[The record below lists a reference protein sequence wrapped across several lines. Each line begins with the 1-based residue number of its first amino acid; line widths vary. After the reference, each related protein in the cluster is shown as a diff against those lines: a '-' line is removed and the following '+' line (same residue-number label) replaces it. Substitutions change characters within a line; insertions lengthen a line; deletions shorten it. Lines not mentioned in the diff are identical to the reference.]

1 MLSYQHKGD
10 EIMDR
15 YVTGAMIKRLREE
28 RKMTQNQLAEKL
40 NVSDKTV
47 SKWENAKG
55 YPDISLIEPIAE
67 ALGISVMELLSG
79 NDITNANISSNMLRT
94 KWYVCPICGN
104 IIHSVGETMIS
115 CHGIVLPPLSAEEP
129 DEFHQINIED
139 VEDEYFVEINHE
151 MTKDHYISF
160 IAALSDNYVQL
171 VKLYPEG
178 NAEARFKRNRI
189 KELIF
194 FCNKDGAFRMRF
206 IRKR

>member
-1 MLSYQHKGD
+1 
-10 EIMDR
+10 MDL

-40 NVSDKTV
+40 NISDKTV

-79 NDITNANISSNMLRT
+79 NDIINANISSNMLRT

-104 IIHSVGETMIS
+104 VIHSVGEAMIS
-115 CHGIVLPPLSAEEP
+115 CHGIALPPLSAEET
-129 DEFHQINIED
+129 DESHQISIEQ
-139 VEDEYFVEINHE
+139 VEDEYYIEINHD

-160 IAALSDNYVQL
+160 IAALSDNCVQL

-178 NAEARFKRNRI
+178 SAEARFKMNRI
-189 KELIF
+189 RELF
-194 FCNKDGAFRMRF
+194 FYCNKDGAYRTR
-206 IRKR
+206 IKK

>member
-1 MLSYQHKGD
+1 MNQ
-10 EIMDR
+10 

-55 YPDISLIEPIAE
+55 YPDISLIEPIAK

-94 KWYVCPICGN
+94 KWYICPICGN
-104 IIHSVGETMIS
+104 IIHSVGEAMIS
-115 CHGIVLPPLSAEEP
+115 CHGITLPPLTAEEV
-129 DEFHQINIED
+129 DEFHQISIEP
-139 VEDEYFVEINHE
+139 VEDEFFVEINHE
-151 MTKDHYISF
+151 MTKEHYISF
-160 IAALSDNYVQL
+160 IAAVADDCVQL

-189 KELIF
+189 KEIIF
-194 FCNKDGAFRMRF
+194 YCNKDGAYRMR
-206 IRKR
+206 ILKKRISNN

>member
-1 MLSYQHKGD
+1 
-10 EIMDR
+10 MDL

-40 NVSDKTV
+40 NISDKTV

-79 NDITNANISSNMLRT
+79 NDIINANISSNMLRT

-104 IIHSVGETMIS
+104 VIHSVGEAMIS
-115 CHGIVLPPLSAEEP
+115 CHGIALPPLSAEET
-129 DEFHQINIED
+129 DESHQISIEQ
-139 VEDEYFVEINHE
+139 VEDEYYIEINHD

-160 IAALSDNYVQL
+160 IAALSDNCVQL
-171 VKLYPEG
+171 AKLYPEG
-178 NAEARFKRNRI
+178 SAEARFKMNRI
-189 KELIF
+189 RELF
-194 FCNKDGAFRMRF
+194 FYCNKDGAYRTR
-206 IRKR
+206 IKK

>member
-1 MLSYQHKGD
+1 
-10 EIMDR
+10 MDL

-79 NDITNANISSNMLRT
+79 NDIINANISSNMLRT
-94 KWYVCPICGN
+94 KWYICPICGN
-104 IIHSVGETMIS
+104 IIHSVGEAMIS
-115 CHGIVLPPLSAEEP
+115 CHGIALPPLSAEET
-129 DEFHQINIED
+129 DEFHQISIEQ
-139 VEDEYFVEINHE
+139 VEDEYYIEINHD
-151 MTKDHYISF
+151 MTKEHYISF
-160 IAALSDNYVQL
+160 IAALSDNCVQL

-178 NAEARFKRNRI
+178 SAEARFKMNRI
-189 KELIF
+189 RELF
-194 FCNKDGAFRMRF
+194 FYCNKDGAYRTR
-206 IRKR
+206 IKK

>member
-1 MLSYQHKGD
+1 
-10 EIMDR
+10 MDL

-40 NVSDKTV
+40 NISDKTV

-79 NDITNANISSNMLRT
+79 NDIINANISSNMLRT

-104 IIHSVGETMIS
+104 VVHSVGEAMIS
-115 CHGIVLPPLSAEEP
+115 CHGIALPPLSAEET
-129 DEFHQINIED
+129 DESHQISIEQ
-139 VEDEYFVEINHE
+139 VEDEYYIEINHD

-160 IAALSDNYVQL
+160 IAALSDNCVQL

-178 NAEARFKRNRI
+178 SAEARFKMNRI
-189 KELIF
+189 RELF
-194 FCNKDGAFRMRF
+194 FYCNKDGAYRTR
-206 IRKR
+206 IKK

>member
-1 MLSYQHKGD
+1 
-10 EIMDR
+10 MDL

-40 NVSDKTV
+40 NISDKTV

-79 NDITNANISSNMLRT
+79 NDIVNANISSNMLRT
-94 KWYVCPICGN
+94 KWYICPICGN
-104 IIHSVGETMIS
+104 IIHSVGEAMIS
-115 CHGIVLPPLSAEEP
+115 CHGIALPPLSAEET
-129 DEFHQINIED
+129 DESHQISIEQ
-139 VEDEYFVEINHE
+139 VEDEYYIEINHD

-160 IAALSDNYVQL
+160 IAALSDNCVQL

-178 NAEARFKRNRI
+178 SAEARFKMNRI
-189 KELIF
+189 KELLF
-194 FCNKDGAFRMRF
+194 YCNKDGAYR
-206 IRKR
+206 IRIKK

>member
-1 MLSYQHKGD
+1 
-10 EIMDR
+10 MDQ

-79 NDITNANISSNMLRT
+79 NDIVNANISSNMLRT
-94 KWYVCPICGN
+94 KWYICPICGN
-104 IIHSVGETMIS
+104 IIHSVGEAMIS
-115 CHGIVLPPLSAEEP
+115 CHGIALPPLSAEET
-129 DEFHQINIED
+129 DEFHQISIEQ
-139 VEDEYFVEINHE
+139 VEDEYYIEIKHD
-151 MTKDHYISF
+151 MTKEHYISF
-160 IAALSDNYVQL
+160 IAALSDNCVQL

-178 NAEARFKRNRI
+178 SAEARFKMNRI
-189 KELIF
+189 KELLF
-194 FCNKDGAFRMRF
+194 YCNKDGAYRMR
-206 IRKR
+206 IKK